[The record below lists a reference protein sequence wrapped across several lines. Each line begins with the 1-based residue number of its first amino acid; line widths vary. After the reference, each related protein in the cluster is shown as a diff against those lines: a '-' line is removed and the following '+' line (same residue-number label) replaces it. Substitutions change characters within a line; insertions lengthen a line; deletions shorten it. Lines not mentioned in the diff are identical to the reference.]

1 MAPPTLKPVPGATD
15 WTAMAKP
22 LARLLHIAF
31 LALLAL
37 AGLFGGHAAQASA
50 APLKLPSLLAPKP
63 APIAPVAEPLTR
75 DPAGAAPRG
84 TMIMIHA
91 GGWAGHD
98 AHAQRLLMDRPGELL
113 LARGWR
119 VVSIDY
125 EEGQAGLQDVL
136 DAAGSELARIGD
148 AGPVCLYGESAGAHL
163 ALVAAERLRAIDCVI
178 GLGTPTD
185 LPLYTTEADASLDG
199 RLKLVAS
206 QIRRLF
212 GATLDALAPWNLVT
226 LAPLIHSDVL
236 LVREGDDVIV
246 SPEHDA
252 RFRAARP
259 TTQTLTLE
267 PGNSA
272 DPSTNFVHGTAS
284 EAGRGQYAAAVGAFA
299 DRAVAAHAAERI
311 GARTG
316 CSGVGRSLAELG
328 LTGLRASLR
337 CLARKDSAARTAG
350 SSSWKRT
357 SVTLRGEVNAARVWT
372 SLRRT
377 PSGRR
382 ALAATARR
390 RAKVTVSTGDRSRVV
405 LRATR

>member
-1 MAPPTLKPVPGATD
+1 MAALLSRIV
-15 WTAMAKP
+15 
-22 LARLLHIAF
+22 RLGF

-37 AGLFGGHAAQASA
+37 AGLFGGHAAQAAA
-50 APLKLPSLLAPKP
+50 APLNLPLLKPKP
-63 APIAPVAEPLTR
+63 APAVAPVAEPTTR

-84 TMIMIHA
+84 TMIMVHA

-98 AHAQRLLMDRPGELL
+98 AHAQKLLMDRPGELL

-136 DAAGSELARIGD
+136 DAAGSELSRIGD
-148 AGPVCLYGESAGAHL
+148 NGPVCIYGESAGAHL

-185 LPLYTTEADASLDG
+185 LPLYTTEADTSLDG

-212 GATLDALAPWNLVT
+212 GDTLEALAPWNLVS
-226 LAPLIHSDVL
+226 LAPRIHSDVL

-246 SPEHDA
+246 SAEHDA

-259 TTQTLTLE
+259 TTQTLSLE
-267 PGNSA
+267 AGNSA
-272 DPSTNFVHGTAS
+272 DPSATFVHGTAS
-284 EAGRGQYAAAVGAFA
+284 DAGRGQYAAAVGAFA
-299 DRAVAAHAAERI
+299 DRAVASHAAERI

-316 CSGVGRSLAELG
+316 CSGVGRSLAEVG

-337 CLARKDSAARTAG
+337 CLAAKDATAKRAG
-350 SSSWKRT
+350 SRRWKRT
-357 SVTLRGEVNAARVWT
+357 SVTLRGEVNAARVWN
-372 SLRRT
+372 SLRT
-377 PSGRR
+377 TKSGRR
-382 ALAATARR
+382 ALAAAAKR